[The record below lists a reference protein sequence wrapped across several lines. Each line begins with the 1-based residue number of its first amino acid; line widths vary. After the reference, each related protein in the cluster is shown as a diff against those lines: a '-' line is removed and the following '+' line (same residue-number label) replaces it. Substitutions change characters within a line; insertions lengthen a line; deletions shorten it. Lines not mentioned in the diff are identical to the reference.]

1 MSPVTDL
8 KKLIQLQTNKNHG
21 ISNSLR
27 KRLQATIY
35 CPPQSEP
42 SFRETRERWMRI
54 LERQRIENMGI
65 VALELEKR
73 DKEVHQLSM
82 LDGSHLWKHLDSIR
96 AFLLELHS
104 SPSLES
110 YNLAQRYQSEENEK
124 LQVETQAEMDQKLYQ
139 AIMEEE
145 LLVGDHWQTDIY
157 AGSSSSL
164 SDSTPSSDWNSDS
177 EEGHDHPDP
186 VSDPD
191 NNQDLLISGIHGS
204 DSRDNSA
211 DRPVS
216 ISISSPGFQKLEEFR
231 RDAYWLKTETEISNT
246 QLPELIALREV
257 IAALLNV
264 GGGLI
269 YSSTATQ
276 EEVKLSENVPTLLDK
291 SRTTTLSLLSSF
303 LPILSS
309 LKKLRNL
316 AQPIDDHNHGRGR
329 RRTRTE
335 EAFAASVLILLQQ
348 FDIFLTSIELQLLNL
363 PGGHTV
369 QDRSLIHFQSVISL
383 IRLYHRLDQNGWI
396 ELYTALSKTIPDS
409 SIHHP
414 ISSKLLLDNLY
425 RIACHFDSHC
435 KSIDAIHRIKT
446 VFLRGCGPIWRWV
459 GEWMMDGRLSESTP
473 TDDDHGNQEFF
484 IGITPNVGPRSEN
497 WWEDH
502 YFLNESNIPEF
513 LYDFVGD
520 ILEAGKATALSRIL
534 GIIDQQDLK
543 WPKLDALFI
552 PTSSPLPSTIQPINI
567 LKSHL
572 RHLAFSS
579 SSSHHPQPIPSSISS
594 SDREEKSSFHLDLYA
609 HINQLLSPLVT
620 KNHSKLY
627 TRFSSPLKLST
638 YLNELNQFYLLGS
651 KTSIH
656 FIKKVFNDLN
666 ESKSGRLNPER
677 IDQSPSWFEDQVL
690 NSNLSKSFEYSPSP
704 IISSCLPKVK
714 LSSPSDIDTEDQ
726 FDMLGLIKI
735 SLSIPSPLNYI
746 IDNLN
751 ILNSYN
757 KCFDFLIQLTRSSQI
772 LDSMI
777 WIKPVLTMNSSSKEK
792 GGSLSIKEFESKP
805 ESKQFYKLKNRL
817 NWFINL
823 MIDYSFNLVIFNWKL
838 KVVEALDV
846 DHVGDLSQTIQH
858 TRRWLSRLIGL
869 LFLSDQCEPLNR
881 TIIQILQLCPRSY
894 EVWSKLNNQATEG
907 VKSIEDVNETYVDTE
922 RRRRRIERR
931 KRRLENEQYTLIE
944 EESKHVDLGQLAA
957 LLQSSIIDDEQDDI
971 DLKNLSSF
979 TSPADTTHINLQE
992 SINPQK
998 EDCLNQLTNM
1008 NTQFEKLVISL
1019 QRGIGKLC
1027 RKVVINKDLNK
1038 TPSSSLDSSSHHK
1051 NVDPVIHQEPSHLGL
1066 EDSQDLDT
1074 LTLLEC
1080 RLDEWVT

>member
-1 MSPVTDL
+1 
-8 KKLIQLQTNKNHG
+8 
-21 ISNSLR
+21 
-27 KRLQATIY
+27 
-35 CPPQSEP
+35 
-42 SFRETRERWMRI
+42 MRI

-145 LLVGDHWQTDIY
+145 PLVGDHWQTDIY
-157 AGSSSSL
+157 AG
-164 SDSTPSSDWNSDS
+164 SSDWNSDS

-191 NNQDLLISGIHGS
+191 NNQDLLICRTHGS
-204 DSRDNSA
+204 DSRDNSV

-216 ISISSPGFQKLEEFR
+216 ISTSSPGFHKLEGLR
-231 RDAYWLKTETEISNT
+231 RDAYWLKTETEIANT

-257 IAALLNV
+257 IAALLN
-264 GGGLI
+264 I
-269 YSSTATQ
+269 NHERQRSHYC
-276 EEVKLSENVPTLLDK
+276 
-291 SRTTTLSLLSSF
+291 LLSTV
-303 LPILSS
+303 LSS
-309 LKKLRNL
+309 LKKLRHL
-316 AQPIDDHNHGRGR
+316 AQPIDDDNNRPQR

-369 QDRSLIHFQSVISL
+369 QDRSLIHFQSLSVCIIDSIRMAGLNYIPRFLKLSQIHLFIIQFLVNYSL
-383 IRLYHRLDQNGWI
+383 IIYI
-396 ELYTALSKTIPDS
+396 ESRVT
-409 SIHHP
+409 SIL
-414 ISSKLLLDNLY
+414 IVNRSTQ
-425 RIACHFDSHC
+425 
-435 KSIDAIHRIKT
+435 SI
-446 VFLRGCGPIWRWV
+446 
-459 GEWMMDGRLSESTP
+459 ESRRT
-473 TDDDHGNQEFF
+473 
-484 IGITPNVGPRSEN
+484 RSEN

-594 SDREEKSSFHLDLYA
+594 SDREEKSCFHLDLYA
-609 HINQLLSPLVT
+609 HINQVLSPLVT

-656 FIKKVFNDLN
+656 FVKKVFNDLN
-666 ESKSGRLNPER
+666 EFKSARLNPEQV
-677 IDQSPSWFEDQVL
+677 DHSSSWFEDQVL

-704 IISSCLPKVK
+704 IICSCLPKVK
-714 LSSPSDIDTEDQ
+714 LSSPSDIATEDQ
-726 FDMLGLIKI
+726 FEMLGLIRVN
-735 SLSIPSPLNYI
+735 LSIPSPLNYI

-757 KCFDFLIQLTRSSQI
+757 KCFNFLVQLTRSSQI

-777 WIKPVLTMNSSSKEK
+777 WIKP
-792 GGSLSIKEFESKP
+792 
-805 ESKQFYKLKNRL
+805 
-817 NWFINL
+817 
-823 MIDYSFNLVIFNWKL
+823 
-838 KVVEALDV
+838 VVEALDV

-881 TIIQILQLCPRSY
+881 TIIQILQLCPDRMRS
-894 EVWSKLNNQATEG
+894 G
-907 VKSIEDVNETYVDTE
+907 V
-922 RRRRRIERR
+922 
-931 KRRLENEQYTLIE
+931 
-944 EESKHVDLGQLAA
+944 G
-957 LLQSSIIDDEQDDI
+957 
-971 DLKNLSSF
+971 
-979 TSPADTTHINLQE
+979 
-992 SINPQK
+992 
-998 EDCLNQLTNM
+998 
-1008 NTQFEKLVISL
+1008 
-1019 QRGIGKLC
+1019 
-1027 RKVVINKDLNK
+1027 
-1038 TPSSSLDSSSHHK
+1038 
-1051 NVDPVIHQEPSHLGL
+1051 
-1066 EDSQDLDT
+1066 
-1074 LTLLEC
+1074 
-1080 RLDEWVT
+1080 

>member
-145 LLVGDHWQTDIY
+145 PLVGDHWQTDIY

-177 EEGHDHPDP
+177 EEVGG
-186 VSDPD
+186 
-191 NNQDLLISGIHGS
+191 L
-204 DSRDNSA
+204 
-211 DRPVS
+211 
-216 ISISSPGFQKLEEFR
+216 R
-231 RDAYWLKTETEISNT
+231 RDAYWLKTETEIANT

-269 YSSTATQ
+269 YSSTGTQ
-276 EEVKLSENVPTLLDK
+276 EEIKLSENVPTLLDK

-309 LKKLRNL
+309 LKKLRHL
-316 AQPIDDHNHGRGR
+316 AQPIDDDNNRPQR

-335 EAFAASVLILLQQ
+335 EAFAAS
-348 FDIFLTSIELQLLNL
+348 
-363 PGGHTV
+363 
-369 QDRSLIHFQSVISL
+369 SVISL

-446 VFLRGCGPIWRWV
+446 VFLRVVDRYG
-459 GEWMMDGRLSESTP
+459 D
-473 TDDDHGNQEFF
+473 EFF

-594 SDREEKSSFHLDLYA
+594 SDREEKSCFHLDLYA
-609 HINQLLSPLVT
+609 HIN
-620 KNHSKLY
+620 N
-627 TRFSSPLKLST
+627 SPLKLST

-656 FIKKVFNDLN
+656 FVKKVFNDLN
-666 ESKSGRLNPER
+666 EFKSARLNPEQV
-677 IDQSPSWFEDQVL
+677 DHSSSWFEDQVL

-704 IISSCLPKVK
+704 IICSCLPKVK
-714 LSSPSDIDTEDQ
+714 LSSPSDIATEDQ
-726 FDMLGLIKI
+726 FEMLGLIRVN
-735 SLSIPSPLNYI
+735 LSIPSPLNYI

-757 KCFDFLIQLTRSSQI
+757 KCFNFLVQLTRSSQI

-777 WIKPVLTMNSSSKEK
+777 WIKPVLSMNSSDSRKEK
-792 GGSLSIKEFESKP
+792 GGGRSSTIKEFESKP

-823 MIDYSFNLVIFNWKL
+823 MIDYSFNLVVFNWKS

-869 LFLSDQCEPLNR
+869 LFLSDQKTKDR
-881 TIIQILQLCPRSY
+881 A
-894 EVWSKLNNQATEG
+894 K
-907 VKSIEDVNETYVDTE
+907 ET
-922 RRRRRIERR
+922 
-931 KRRLENEQYTLIE
+931 KLENEQYTLIE
-944 EESKHVDLGQLAA
+944 EESKHIDLGQLAA
-957 LLQSSIIDDEQDDI
+957 LHQSSIIDDEQEDI

-998 EDCLNQLTNM
+998 EDCLNQLENM

-1027 RKVVINKDLNK
+1027 RKVVINKDLHK
-1038 TPSSSLDSSSHHK
+1038 TPSSSLDSSSRHQ
-1051 NVDPVIHQEPSHLGL
+1051 NVDPM
-1066 EDSQDLDT
+1066 
-1074 LTLLEC
+1074 
-1080 RLDEWVT
+1080 DEWVT